1 MICSKSVA
9 VLLLA
14 VLVSV
19 AVREGRS
26 GSVRWPRIRPL
37 NLDSSLPE
45 LSAYRETL
53 EHSTVEEII
62 DELQVREMHVRS
74 HTHMHMHVRTMSH
87 TCTHKI

>member
-14 VLVSV
+14 VLVSGL
-19 AVREGRS
+19 VREGNTE
-26 GSVRWPRIRPL
+26 SVGWQRIRPL

-53 EHSTVEEII
+53 EHSTVDEII
-62 DELQVREMHVRS
+62 EELQVLVQ
-74 HTHMHMHVRTMSH
+74 
-87 TCTHKI
+87 